1 VPILVLIPT
10 PTKSHSLVGSQLR
23 YEACQRGNAASPPC
37 TCYNQSYPRVAN
49 LIALLNEYGDAIEGF
64 RERVSGDYARGHKE
78 ATGGIIPKVRPAS
91 RLRLMLIRWKAEFG
105 LLLEQMGVASATSP
119 RKQTPT
125 KPSIRTKVID
135 PKQTN
140 GIMDFFKAREPQ
152 KEVVTETKHHHA

>member
-1 VPILVLIPT
+1 
-10 PTKSHSLVGSQLR
+10 
-23 YEACQRGNAASPPC
+23 
-37 TCYNQSYPRVAN
+37 
-49 LIALLNEYGDAIEGF
+49 
-64 RERVSGDYARGHKE
+64 
-78 ATGGIIPKVRPAS
+78 
-91 RLRLMLIRWKAEFG
+91 MLIRWKAEFG